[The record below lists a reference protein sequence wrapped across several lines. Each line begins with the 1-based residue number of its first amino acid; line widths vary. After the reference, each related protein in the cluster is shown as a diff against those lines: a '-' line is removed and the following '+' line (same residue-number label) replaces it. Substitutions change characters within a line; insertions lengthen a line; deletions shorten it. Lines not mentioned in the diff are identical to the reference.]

1 MSLAKMKDG
10 VVYGFDDQGLL
21 LSKRSAISEDGT
33 ALWDEHSRGSFTE
46 WLRTYRP
53 ESEPVLVN
61 GYWFYTRSIAKASE
75 ELLMRAPGELMS
87 VKTNYLPLA
96 TVQPFHWAPP
106 DWLGT
111 EPPPVFRDLSLPE
124 SYQLIVVSTCKRWL
138 REIKG
143 GAQTG
148 IRYLAQTERCGIDDK
163 AKIERGDLTLKFLSQ
178 SSDFT
183 VGNPGDFIFD
193 PSPENL

>member
-10 VVYGFDDQGLL
+10 VVYEFDDQGLL

-33 ALWDEHSRGSFTE
+33 VLWDEHSRGSFTE
-46 WLRTYRP
+46 WLKTYQP
-53 ESEPVLVN
+53 ESKPVLVG
-61 GYWFYTRSIAKASE
+61 GYWFYTRSIANASE
-75 ELLMRAPGELMS
+75 ELLMRVPGELMA
-87 VKTNYLPLA
+87 VKTSYLPLA

-124 SYQLIVVSTCKRWL
+124 SYQLIVVSTYKRRL

-143 GAQTG
+143 SAQKNAQ
-148 IRYLAQTERCGIDDK
+148 YLAETEIHEIDDK
-163 AKIERGDLTLKFLSQ
+163 ARVEKGDLTLKIRSHLM
-178 SSDFT
+178 DFT

>member
-1 MSLAKMKDG
+1 MSLARMKDG
-10 VVYGFDDQGLL
+10 VVYEFDDQGLL

-46 WLRTYRP
+46 WLKTYQP
-53 ESEPVLVN
+53 ESKPVLVG
-61 GYWFYTRSIAKASE
+61 GYWLYARSIAKASE
-75 ELLMRAPGELMS
+75 ELLVRAPGKLMA
-87 VKTNYLPLA
+87 VKISYLPLV

-138 REIKG
+138 REING
-143 GAQTG
+143 PAQTG
-148 IRYLAQTERCGIDDK
+148 IRYLAQIQRCGIDDK
-163 AKIERGDLTLKFLSQ
+163 ATIGRGDLTLKFLSQ